1 MWLSSRQPV
10 IYLINFFLCIK
21 CRVLKEIV
29 VVVVVVVFLYTS
41 MRVLGPLCR
50 LHLMPGLHALSQ
62 VYILGYIARAV
73 LYKVPDG
80 SSSENGSVEV
90 QGTLEH
96 RFNEPLF
103 NHEVLI
109 IRNVTFRLSKSE
121 VNGNEPRYSETSL

>member
-1 MWLSSRQPV
+1 
-10 IYLINFFLCIK
+10 
-21 CRVLKEIV
+21 
-29 VVVVVVVFLYTS
+29 

-50 LHLMPGLHALSQ
+50 LHLVSGLYALSQ

-103 NHEVLI
+103 NEVLI